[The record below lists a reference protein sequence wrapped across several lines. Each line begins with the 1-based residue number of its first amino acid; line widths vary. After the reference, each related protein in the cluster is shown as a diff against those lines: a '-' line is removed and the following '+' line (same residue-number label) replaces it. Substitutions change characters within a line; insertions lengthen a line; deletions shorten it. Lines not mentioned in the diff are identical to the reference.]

1 MNDSGSWTTFHIF
14 SLWIRIYE
22 KWWCLVWSGLWLY
35 YNTCIRF
42 VLLFFSIL
50 ILIIIIIVIDIIF
63 GYCFDVF
70 VVVVVYMIWPWGNLV
85 YFHSIIIII
94 IENIS
99 FSDFF
104 SRLVILKLLF
114 GWFIFFTSLYILNSY
129 VDPYTYGFRDG
140 HHHQFSMNDIYSYY
154 YYYYWKKNIC
164 KAFLL
169 TPRDIIDSIFFS
181 QYDWSKTERRRK
193 KRFLSIDIFMVMMM
207 TMNWMKGISFWKM
220 KIVKFLC
227 KEFLPYCCRCL
238 KVKYEGS
245 GCSLVVVVVVVEL
258 NRTWKFINGIQES
271 KEPYHPFIIYIV
283 FIYSVSWWFHL
294 GNGKLSSMIKQ
305 IKTKNKTECY

>member
-1 MNDSGSWTTFHIF
+1 MMMLLLYIKRNERFWIMNYIFLIF
-14 SLWIRIYE
+14 SLWIWIYE
-22 KWWCLVWSGLWLY
+22 KWCLVWSGLWLY

-154 YYYYWKKNIC
+154 YYYYWKKIY
-164 KAFLL
+164 ARPFYSHQEILL
-169 TPRDIIDSIFFS
+169 ILFF
-181 QYDWSKTERRRK
+181 
-193 KRFLSIDIFMVMMM
+193 FLSMIDRKRKEEEKKDSCRS
-207 TMNWMKGISFWKM
+207 T
-220 KIVKFLC
+220 FLWWWWWRWIGW
-227 KEFLPYCCRCL
+227 KEFLFEKWRL
-238 KVKYEGS
+238 
-245 GCSLVVVVVVVEL
+245 
-258 NRTWKFINGIQES
+258 
-271 KEPYHPFIIYIV
+271 
-283 FIYSVSWWFHL
+283 
-294 GNGKLSSMIKQ
+294 
-305 IKTKNKTECY
+305 

>member
-1 MNDSGSWTTFHIF
+1 MFCYFFHLDLDHNHHCDRHHFRLLFWCFCCCCCIYDLAMRESGLFSFHHHHHHWKHFIFRFFFPSCDSETFIRLIHFFLLLYIF
-14 SLWIRIYE
+14 WILVLIRIHMAS
-22 KWWCLVWSGLWLY
+22 VVV
-35 YNTCIRF
+35 I
-42 VLLFFSIL
+42 V
-50 ILIIIIIVIDIIF
+50 IIISFLWTIYIV
-63 GYCFDVF
+63 
-70 VVVVVYMIWPWGNLV
+70 
-85 YFHSIIIII
+85 IIIII
-94 IENIS
+94 IE
-99 FSDFF
+99 
-104 SRLVILKLLF
+104 
-114 GWFIFFTSLYILNSY
+114 
-129 VDPYTYGFRDG
+129 
-140 HHHQFSMNDIYSYY
+140 
-154 YYYYWKKNIC
+154 KNIC

-193 KRFLSIDIFMVMMM
+193 KRFLSIDIFMMMMM

-245 GCSLVVVVVVVEL
+245 GCSLVVVVVLAVVVVEL

-305 IKTKNKTECY
+305 IKKNKTECH